1 MIDFGFLVR
10 YTGLTEQLFY
20 STRGPRMPRGKPKDP
35 ESYAKKRAEITR
47 RSWADP
53 AIRERMRNAISASKK
68 GKTVIGASA
77 RAAIAASLS
86 GRKLDP
92 EHVRRSVEARQQRR
106 AAGAYANAPKRKTRG
121 SPSPEQRQRISESL
135 RGHPVS
141 EDTRAKLSA
150 RGRDNWQNMEYRQR
164 MLELRDTYPN
174 GLERS
179 LIPDMDLLG
188 FRYTG
193 DGSFWVHDRTGSH
206 NPDFKQ
212 TGFNRVVEVWGDYW
226 HRDDD
231 PQAALAWYA
240 AHGFA
245 ALIVW
250 ERDLAADGIANI
262 VSRWLTDGI
271 LSDDLEGRTYPV

>member
-1 MIDFGFLVR
+1 MIDFGFLTR
-10 YTGLTEQLFY
+10 YTGITEQLFCNK
-20 STRGPRMPRGKPKDP
+20 RGPSMPRGKPKDP
-35 ESYAKKRAEITR
+35 EAYAKKRAEIAR
-47 RSWADP
+47 RNWADP
-53 AIRERMRNAISASKK
+53 EYRKRVGAAISAATK
-68 GKTVIGASA
+68 GKKVISEEQRVAISQTLTGRQKPEEERRNQSQGMRDRWASGGWQDRSSPGA
-77 RAAIAASLS
+77 
-86 GRKLDP
+86 
-92 EHVRRSVEARQQRR
+92 
-106 AAGAYANAPKRKTRG
+106 
-121 SPSPEQRQRISESL
+121 PSDEKRQRISESL

-179 LIPDMDLLG
+179 LIPHMELLG

-193 DGSFWVHDRTGSH
+193 DGSFWVHDRAGSH

-212 TGFNRVVEVWGDYW
+212 TGFNRVVEIWGDYW

-231 PQAALAWYA
+231 PQAAIAWYA

-250 ERDLAADGIANI
+250 ERDLAADGITNI

-271 LSDDLEGRTYPV
+271 LSDDLEGRTYPR